1 MDSVHTTTD
10 LDICDNTTPA
20 DAGSM
25 DMLDVSGSGKKKRKH
40 KKKKKQAISAY
51 VYSILASSLFYMS
64 RHCTIVYI
72 YSR

>member
-40 KKKKKQAISAY
+40 KKKKHKRYQRMFTQF
-51 VYSILASSLFYMS
+51 SLSHRY
-64 RHCTIVYI
+64 
-72 YSR
+72 

>member
-20 DAGSM
+20 DAGNM

-40 KKKKKQAISAY
+40 KKKKTSDIS
-51 VYSILASSLFYMS
+51 VCLLHLSLIIILHEYTLHDCLHS
-64 RHCTIVYI
+64 R
-72 YSR
+72 